1 MMATMPKEGAEHRR
15 SSGSSRP
22 SDSGSSAAAAPATC
36 TPTKVREQGD
46 ADRAGAPSTPL
57 ADSALS
63 GSVTRLA
70 FLSTMAPADGEHEE
84 APPPATVASEP
95 AVAPL
100 TPPSSPPASPVNV
113 DGVDGVQQAHDAAVD
128 GETVTVFDWDDTLM
142 ATTVLTRQ
150 VRRTAAAASTTRM
163 ARNIARAALLCS
175 IVSTSTQRTGCRAG

>member
-113 DGVDGVQQAHDAAVD
+113 DGVDGVQQAHDAVVD
-128 GETVTVFDWDDTLM
+128 GETVTVFDY
-142 ATTVLTRQ
+142 V
-150 VRRTAAAASTTRM
+150 
-163 ARNIARAALLCS
+163 ARGRYP
-175 IVSTSTQRTGCRAG
+175 GY